1 LQRAIAQSKRSRMAN
16 SSRETIKAGG
26 VAGFGQFIQRPDLPA
41 GSEKPRRLN
50 ANKGP
55 CPEKR

>member
-1 LQRAIAQSKRSRMAN
+1 MAN